1 MSDWVGREVDR
12 TSEEFCLN
20 IFDLSFCVGLLQVFF
35 HFHQDIDSSL
45 RFSPF
50 PIGKQPCRRLLSLI
64 FGKYALI
71 VDIISYRTSSMLSC
85 EYPRSLVEKLV
96 VDVVLDTDR
105 RRTRPV
111 VSVVARASFPSSRRW
126 SHPSL
131 ASQSTLWLSSL
142 GGGDL
147 AP

>member
-71 VDIISYRTSSMLSC
+71 VDIFLSPDPEQQVRC
-85 EYPRSLVEKLV
+85 CHCLVNRSFLTVEKSV
-96 VDVVLDTDR
+96 VDVVVTDHR
-105 RRTRPV
+105 GPCRC
-111 VSVVARASFPSSRRW
+111 
-126 SHPSL
+126 
-131 ASQSTLWLSSL
+131 Q
-142 GGGDL
+142 
-147 AP
+147 